1 VGGGDAVDATT
12 GLTVIDT
19 TVFIIDLRYK
29 RDRHFVTNRSFLDRM
44 AQTRSGATSI
54 FNLLE
59 VCGILSFNLNEKQLQ
74 ELFSYFPQRYSVEV
88 FPHTTLQSPLP
99 ALQTSDLFNII
110 LRKASFGDAL
120 IIAAIEKYIPRAA
133 RFVSWNA
140 RHFTGRLSIPS
151 LTPREFL
158 ESAESVA

>member
-1 VGGGDAVDATT
+1 VGGSDAVDATT

-29 RDRHFVTNRSFLDRM
+29 RDSHCAANRAFLDRI
-44 AQTRSGATSI
+44 AQERSGATSI

-59 VCGILSFNLNEKQLQ
+59 VRGILSFNLNEKQLQ
-74 ELFSYFPQRYSVEV
+74 ELFSYFSQRYSVEV
-88 FPHTTLQSPLP
+88 FPHTTLRSPLP
-99 ALQTSDLFNII
+99 TLQTDDLFNT
-110 LRKASFGDAL
+110 LLKKTSFGDAV

-140 RHFTGRLSIPS
+140 RRFTGRLSFPS

-158 ESAESVA
+158 ESAASVA